1 MLASAPDP
9 EETQDKTLP
18 EMRIVES
25 EILIGNEVENSN
37 LQIADA
43 DILVAPHTLGVRRK
57 FELAIE
63 TASEPVHLSAEGLYR
78 AADQRIEL
86 QVDFA
91 DLALNCL
98 GALIPG
104 PVPGEI
110 MREPVSGSVHSKM
123 DKFFSIDA
131 AQLDLTGDAIKLAGQ
146 ARLEPKLVSLK
157 VRSSLTDSSLRALSG
172 GWPTG
177 LGPKFET
184 WLAARHD
191 DSEEVAIA
199 FEGDIHRFDQ
209 SLRLTGT
216 LGTPETPFIVSGIA
230 GKPVMEI
237 PAQF

>member
-43 DILVAPHTLGVRRK
+43 DILVASHTLGVRSK

-131 AQLDLTGDAIKLAGQ
+131 A
-146 ARLEPKLVSLK
+146 
-157 VRSSLTDSSLRALSG
+157 
-172 GWPTG
+172 
-177 LGPKFET
+177 
-184 WLAARHD
+184 
-191 DSEEVAIA
+191 
-199 FEGDIHRFDQ
+199 
-209 SLRLTGT
+209 
-216 LGTPETPFIVSGIA
+216 
-230 GKPVMEI
+230 
-237 PAQF
+237 